1 MRSIALFL
9 VIWGLSSWYMFHKG
23 YTQAE
28 LVQAAATAQANTE
41 ARQAEQQHAKQVSD
55 LAYELKKA
63 NDDVKTTKLRAD
75 VRSGTLRLSIP
86 TAGALLCTEGAGVA
100 SRDRTETR
108 AELDPKTAD
117 DLIAITKDGDDAI
130 RQLNA
135 CIDAYAIVKDTK

>member
-1 MRSIALFL
+1 MRLIPLL
-9 VIWGLSSWYMFHKG
+9 LIIWGLSSWYMFHKG
-23 YTQAE
+23 YVQAE
-28 LVQAAATAQANTE
+28 LEQAAVTAQANIE
-41 ARQAEQQHAKQVSD
+41 ARDVEQKHAKQVTD

-75 VRSGTLRLSIP
+75 VRSGALRLSVP
-86 TAGALLCTEGAGVA
+86 ASCTVLSAEGAGAA
-100 SRDRTETR
+100 SGDRTEAR

>member
-1 MRSIALFL
+1 MRIIPILILA
-9 VIWGLSSWYMFHKG
+9 WALSSWYMFHKG
-23 YTQAE
+23 YNQAE
-28 LVQAAATAQANTE
+28 LVQAAATAQANME
-41 ARQAEQQHAKQVSD
+41 AREVEQKHAKQVND

-86 TAGALLCTEGAGVA
+86 TAGPVLSAQSAGIA
-100 SRDRTETR
+100 PGDRAEAR

-117 DLIAITKDGDDAI
+117 DLIAIAKDGDDAI

-135 CIDAYAIVKDTK
+135 CIDAYNVIK